1 MKELALALWAMT
13 ASHSEWPKPASEPV
27 AIVRTAPNQN
37 PALGLSPE
45 ERVQLRK
52 ALDRIVKCP
61 TGGLNYNPALEF
73 YVPEQKP
80 ECR

>member
-1 MKELALALWAMT
+1 MKELALALWTMT
-13 ASHSEWPKPASEPV
+13 ASHSEWPKPAPEPV

-52 ALDRIVKCP
+52 ALDRIVKCS
-61 TGGLNYNPALEF
+61 TRGLIHNPALEF